1 MAFPMDS
8 ARPVASEFKSSSQ
21 NPIDIRPSASP
32 EVDDI
37 PINILLVDDEPRNLT
52 VLESILTDPGYRL
65 VRAESPNQAL
75 LSLVQ
80 EEFALIVLDIQMPGM
95 SGFELAQM
103 VKQRK
108 KTAGVPIIFLTA
120 YYSESQHVLE
130 GYDSGA
136 VDYLHKPVN
145 PLILRSK
152 VAVFAALHRTKRA
165 TERTNAALLTEVS
178 HRRRVEEQLLKL
190 NLELEDRVEQRMSE
204 LKDAHRR
211 KDEFLATLA
220 HELRNPLAP
229 IRNALQILKTNPFMA
244 ETTHQI
250 AEVMDR
256 QVHHLVRLIDDLLDV
271 SRVMG
276 GKIELRKEPVELASA
291 VSSAVET
298 VQSQIDSKGH
308 KLEVC
313 LPSDSLLVDADPIRL
328 TQIIG
333 NLLTNATKYTEA
345 IGHIRVAG
353 ERVGNKVI
361 LRVRDSG
368 IGIESDMLAHIFEL
382 FVQVDQT
389 ATRSQGGLGIGLTL
403 VKNLVEMHEGDVT
416 ANSAGLGKGS
426 EFVVRLPLATR
437 ETIPQKVDGGPR
449 SSSALTGLRLL
460 VVDDNKDAAIT
471 LAMLLRLRGHEV
483 RIAHNGAKAL
493 EIATDYKPEVIF
505 LDIGMPGMDGYDVAR
520 NMRSRPGLENVF
532 LVALTGWG
540 QQSDRLRATE
550 AGFDRHLTKPADPIA
565 IEGMLADFKG
575 QESA

>member
-1 MAFPMDS
+1 MDS
-8 ARPVASEFKSSSQ
+8 VRPVASEFKSSSQ
-21 NPIDIRPSASP
+21 SPVELCHSFSP

-75 LSLVQ
+75 LLLVQ
-80 EEFALIVLDIQMPGM
+80 EEFALIILDIQMPGM

-120 YYSESQHVLE
+120 YYSDTEHVLE
-130 GYDSGA
+130 GYDTGA

-152 VAVFAALHRTKRA
+152 VAVFVALHRTKRA
-165 TERTNAALLTEVS
+165 TEQTNAALMAEIA
-178 HRRRVEEQLLKL
+178 HRRRVEGQLLNL
-190 NLELEDRVEQRMSE
+190 NLELEDRVDQRMSE
-204 LKDAHRR
+204 LNDAHRR

-229 IRNALQILKTNPFMA
+229 IRSALQILKRNPLDA
-244 ETTHQI
+244 ETTQQI

-271 SRVMG
+271 SRVME
-276 GKIELRKEPVELASA
+276 GKIELRTERIEMASA

-298 VQSQIDSKGH
+298 VQSQVDSKGH

-313 LPSDSLLVDADPIRL
+313 LPSESFLVEADPVRL

-345 IGHIRVAG
+345 SGHIWISA
-353 ERVGNKVI
+353 ERVGNHVV

-368 IGIESDMLAHIFEL
+368 IGIASDMLSHIFEL

-403 VKNLVEMHEGDVT
+403 VKNLVEMHKGDVT
-416 ANSAGLGKGS
+416 ANSQGLGKGS
-426 EFVVRLPLATR
+426 EFVVRLPLATH
-437 ETIPQKVDGGPR
+437 ETVPHQVDGGPCNR
-449 SSSALTGLRLL
+449 TALKRLRLL
-460 VVDDNKDAAIT
+460 VVDDNKDAAIM
-471 LAMLLRLRGHEV
+471 LGMLLRLRGHEV
-483 RIAHNGAKAL
+483 RIAHNGATAL
-493 EIATDYKPEVIF
+493 EIATDFKPEVIF

-520 NMRSRPGLENVF
+520 NMRKRPGLENVF

-540 QQSDRLRATE
+540 QQSDRQRATE
-550 AGFDRHLTKPADPIA
+550 AGFDCHLTKPAESIA
-565 IEGMLADFKG
+565 IEGILADFSR
-575 QESA
+575 QTPA